1 MTAVLVATYARVV
14 EKATNWRFRALPLL
28 LLVPLVAVAATAV
41 VALSAGGRN
50 AEIPLAP
57 AAMAGGLH
65 PMAGSF
71 VPDGT
76 ALEECASA
84 DFACLEQALG
94 NVAYARGPR
103 SALALVDARLAED
116 EGFAAN
122 CHRIVHVIGSASLA
136 RAHGDVAKA
145 FTQGSPTCASGYYHG
160 ILERAFIG
168 VTTRAKLAERARSL
182 CDTAGVRRFGYL
194 DRQCRHGLGHGL
206 MIQTGYDLP
215 TALAICAGL
224 PTRWDHLTCSNGV
237 FMENADTRFGFRSR
251 WLDDED
257 PLYPCREVTGL
268 DRRHCYARVPTLAL
282 RRNGGSYAGAAATCS
297 SLAAPWSRY
306 CFRGLGRDAVDF
318 RFVRART
325 LERCALAGDGGADC
339 LFGAA
344 RYVSDRL
351 GPEGRSGGAGFCR
364 AARADVRDACFAGVG
379 SALGLVEATNPA
391 RRRAC
396 AAIAPA
402 HVDACTRAA
411 IAEVDPNASPLAW
424 G

>member
-1 MTAVLVATYARVV
+1 M
-14 EKATNWRFRALPLL
+14 PLL
-28 LLVPLVAVAATAV
+28 LLAFPLVAVVATAV
-41 VALSAGGRN
+41 VVLSAGGR
-50 AEIPLAP
+50 AEIRLAP
-57 AAMAGGLH
+57 AAAPGGLH

-76 ALEECASA
+76 TLEKCASD
-84 DFACLEQALG
+84 DFGCLEQALG
-94 NVAYARGPR
+94 NVAYTRGPNP
-103 SALALVDARLAED
+103 ALALVDGRLAED
-116 EGFAAN
+116 EAFAAN
-122 CHRIVHVIGSASLA
+122 CHRIVHLIGSATLA
-136 RAHGDVAKA
+136 RAHGDVAEA
-145 FTQGSPTCASGYYHG
+145 FTLGSPTCASGYYHG
-160 ILERAFIG
+160 ILERAFVG
-168 VTTRAKLAERARSL
+168 VTTRAELARRAHSL
-182 CDTAGVRRFGYL
+182 CDTGGLRRFGYL

-215 TALAICAGL
+215 TALALCASL
-224 PTRWDHLTCSNGV
+224 STRWDHLTCSNGV

-268 DRRHCYARVPTLAL
+268 DRRHCYARVTTLAL
-282 RRNGGSYAGAAATCS
+282 RQNGSSYAGAAEMCS
-297 SLAAPWSRY
+297 SLAEPWSRY

-318 RFVRART
+318 RVVLART
-325 LERCALAGDGGADC
+325 LERCGLASSGEADC

-344 RYVSDRL
+344 RYVTDRL
-351 GPEGRSGGAGFCR
+351 GPDGRSGGAALCR
-364 AARADVRDACFAGVG
+364 AARAGVRGACFAGVG
-379 SALGLVEATNPA
+379 SAIGLAEATNGA

-402 HVDACTRAA
+402 HVETCTGAA